1 MERLHIKDADI
12 MRIAIQQEIERSEES
27 RYDHRLHG
35 VLMVSCGYSCTEV
48 ADLFGHS
55 RRTVQYWVQRFEGRG
70 FTGLQ
75 ESERP
80 GRPTTLNMTVR
91 RNLEKDL
98 RRSPREL
105 RYSQNLWDGKLL
117 SYHLTEKYGFDLGV
131 RQCQRLFKQMGFRRR
146 KPRPLIAHSDP
157 AMQQA
162 YKKTPSFGAKSKD

>member
-80 GRPTTLNMTVR
+80 GRPTTLNMIVR

-105 RYSQNLWDGKLL
+105 RYS
-117 SYHLTEKYGFDLGV
+117 LTEKYGFDLGV

-157 AMQQA
+157 IMQRA